1 MFGPVVESGI
11 HNRLKI
17 CRPIGLASSSLAG
30 ATKRAGIAQS
40 IEHFTCN
47 EGVAGLSPAAGSKI
61 LRTGSSVVEQ
71 GAFNP
76 CVLGSIPSQS
86 PTIYLYREFKRV

>member
-30 ATKRAGIAQS
+30 ATKIASIAQL

-47 EGVAGLSPAAGSKI
+47 EGVTGLSPVAGSI
-61 LRTGSSVVEQ
+61 IIFGPVAQ
-71 GAFNP
+71 W
-76 CVLGSIPSQS
+76 
-86 PTIYLYREFKRV
+86 